1 MAEKYQAIVVG
12 AGLSGSWVAKELCDQ
27 GIKTVMIDRGPD
39 VVHLRDYPTA
49 SSYPWEMEHRG
60 RISEQERIEN
70 PIATQCYNYYEGSKH
85 FFTKDA
91 EQPYVQEKPFSW
103 IRGYQVGG
111 KSLLWARQ
119 VQRWSQY
126 DFDGPIQD
134 DFAIP
139 WPIGYLDLA
148 PWYDKVEE
156 FIGVSGDYDGLETLP
171 DGRFSRSIG
180 MNVVEQHFKKVVGE
194 NYTDRHVIYGRCA
207 HLTEVKDIH
216 RQQGRGACQ
225 NRVICE
231 RGCPFGGYFSAN
243 SSTIPW
249 AKRTGNLTIKPDN
262 LVSQIIYDEAQKK
275 AIGVEII
282 HRETRERS
290 QILADVIFLNA
301 GTLNTN
307 MVLMNSKSDSFPDGL
322 GNNNG
327 LLGRYVAFHNYRAR
341 LVAETDQFGD
351 RVIDGRSITNAY
363 MPRWT
368 NVKKLSEKFKR
379 GYAVAFYAYRGYLEN
394 TTGVG
399 PELLEEMTKVKNFG
413 SWQIDAMMMGET
425 IPKLENHVRLHP
437 TLTDK
442 YGIPQLVIHV
452 DYDENDREMMENFY
466 SEMRKMFQQAG
477 FTNIRKIDTGQAPG
491 LDIHHMG
498 GVRMGQNPEE
508 SMLNMHNQLHSCKNV
523 YVTDGSC
530 MTSTGTQN
538 PSLTFMALAAR
549 AANHAVENAWK

>member
-1 MAEKYQAIVVG
+1 MVAKYQAIVVG

-49 SSYPWEMEHRG
+49 SKHPWEMEHRG
-60 RISEQERIEN
+60 RISAREREEN

-119 VQRWSQY
+119 VQRWSQH
-126 DFDGPIQD
+126 DLDGPAQD

-139 WPIGYLDLA
+139 WPINYKDIE
-148 PWYDKVEE
+148 PWYDRVEE
-156 FIGVSGDYDGLETLP
+156 FIGVSGEYDGLATLP
-171 DGRFSRSIG
+171 DGKFLRSIG
-180 MNVVEQHFKKVVGE
+180 MNVVEKHFQETVAQ
-194 NYTDRHVIYGRCA
+194 NYKDRHVIYGRCA
-207 HLTEVKDIH
+207 HLTEVKEIH
-216 RQQGRGACQ
+216 RQQGRGTCQ
-225 NRVICE
+225 HRVICE

-249 AKRTGNLTIKPDN
+249 AKRTGNLTIQAYSI
-262 LVSQIIYDEAQKK
+262 VSHIIYDDRQEK

-282 HRETRERS
+282 NRETRERS
-290 QILADVIFLNA
+290 QIYAEVIFMNA

-307 MVLMNSKSDSFPDGL
+307 MVLMNSKSPRFPAGI
-322 GNNNG
+322 GNDHQ
-327 LLGRYVAFHNYRAR
+327 LLGKYLAFHNYRAR
-341 LVAETDQFGD
+341 LVAETGAFKD
-351 RVIDGRSITNAY
+351 RVIDGRSMTNAY
-363 MPRWT
+363 MPRWK
-368 NVKKLSEKFKR
+368 NIHSLKEDFKR
-379 GYAVAFYAYRGYLEN
+379 GYAVAFYAYRTYIEE

-399 PELLEEMTKVKNFG
+399 EDLLKKMTKAKNFG
-413 SWQIDAMMMGET
+413 LWQIDAMMMGET
-425 IPKLENHVRLHP
+425 IPKFENHVRLHP
-437 TLTDK
+437 SLVDK
-442 YGIPQLVIHV
+442 YGIPQLVINV
-452 DYDENDREMMENFY
+452 DYDDNDQKMMEDFY
-466 SEMRKMFQQAG
+466 QEMQEMFQKAN
-477 FTNIRKIDTGQAPG
+477 FSNIRKIDSGQAPG
-491 LDIHHMG
+491 LDVHHMG
-498 GVRMGQNPEE
+498 GARMGSDPTNSLVNKDSQI
-508 SMLNMHNQLHSCKNV
+508 HSCKNI

-549 AANHAVENAWK
+549 AANHALETYFK